1 MVFRSHRNARR
12 GRRAPGAVVGC
23 WCLLGAL
30 VAAAGWLAPTA
41 GGGRPVPALRT
52 AQRPQTPAAPATS
65 RFGISGDYLAAAAT
79 PAGRQFASEVL
90 GARGRVRFFVP
101 YDARGSFDGTACAPS
116 PAYTAGATA
125 WNTLLGQLRQARADG
140 LVAQITFA
148 VGTGVGG
155 TPAVPDPADPAQA
168 GDYACGVNLA
178 LQGLWAARQ
187 TTGMP
192 VDVEAWNEP
201 DQTPGLA
208 AAGAG
213 GPGSCPASATEP
225 AACSG
230 PWRAAM
236 LWYLAQTQAN
246 ALHQTT
252 AGFPAVTIA
261 ALTLGAPEKL
271 SYLDAAH
278 ASVADPRG
286 TPYPGYYQSL
296 YDIVHCA
303 RGYGG
308 CRQPGVNPT
317 AMPTDWAVHDYT
329 DPTAQGTADL
339 RGFVTT
345 LAQLND
351 RYAAGAAAHVWVTES
366 GVHLDS
372 GTRRDANHPDG
383 VTCHTADGTDGTGDT
398 FGCLVDGN
406 PGAQALGGQVWREL
420 AGVAAP
426 TAHGVVRVT
435 QLFWY
440 QFALAATTCTTSAPC
455 QLADGVVYAGGQSLP
470 TLHSWDSALVDS
482 GRPTACELLRPHR
495 PAREQLPGPARRLR
509 GCPLGGLVAADAG
522 AVPRPRGRLG
532 RRSRRQRRARRA
544 GVLLQPRPTSPRDPD
559 RRHRGQRHRLT
570 PRRRAG
576 CRSPH
581 R

>member
-1 MVFRSHRNARR
+1 MVFRSHRNASRR
-12 GRRAPGAVVGC
+12 RRAPGAVVGC
-23 WCLLGAL
+23 RCLLLAL
-30 VAAAGWLAPTA
+30 IATAALAAAPIA
-41 GGGRPVPALRT
+41 GGGHPVPGPRT
-52 AQRPQTPAAPATS
+52 ARRPQAQAAPATS

-90 GARGRVRFFVP
+90 GPRGRVRFFVP

-155 TPAVPDPADPAQA
+155 TPTVPDPADPAQA

-178 LQGLWAARQ
+178 LQALWAARQ

-208 AAGAG
+208 AAPTG
-213 GPGSCPASATEP
+213 GPGSCPASTTEP

-230 PWRAAM
+230 AWRAAM

-246 ALHQTT
+246 ALHQTVP
-252 AGFPAVTIA
+252 GFPMVTMA

-271 SYLDAAH
+271 SYLDAGH
-278 ASVADPRG
+278 ASLADPRA

-296 YDIVHCA
+296 YEIVHCA

-308 CRQPGVNPT
+308 CVQPGVNPT

-383 VTCHTADGTDGTGDT
+383 VTCHTAEAAEAADAADDT

-406 PGAQALGGQVWREL
+406 PAAQALGGQVWREL

-426 TAHGVVRVT
+426 TAHGVVGVT

-440 QFALAATTCTTSAPC
+440 QFALGATTCTASAPC
-455 QLADGVVYAGGQSLP
+455 QLADGVVYVGGQSLP

-482 GRPTACELLRPHR
+482 GGRPRASFCALTGR
-495 PAREQLPGPARRLR
+495 PASNCPGQPDAY
-509 GCPLGGLVAADAG
+509 ADAHWVEWWQPMPAQCPAHEG
-522 AVPRPRGRLG
+522 AWVADRPDSGVPGGQECYYSP
-532 RRSRRQRRARRA
+532 A
-544 GVLLQPRPTSPRDPD
+544 QPPPATRTADS
-559 RRHRGQRHRLT
+559 GANGT
-570 PRRRAG
+570 A
-576 CRSPH
+576 
-581 R
+581 